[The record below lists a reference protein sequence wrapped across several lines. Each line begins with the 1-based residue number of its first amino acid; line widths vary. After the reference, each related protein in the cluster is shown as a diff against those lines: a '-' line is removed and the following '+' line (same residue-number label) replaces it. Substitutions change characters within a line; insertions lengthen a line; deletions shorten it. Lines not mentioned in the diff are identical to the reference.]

1 MTRILKDRGIVLKR
15 KKYRETSKLV
25 TIFAERA
32 GKLNLI
38 AKGVRTPKSK
48 LSSILEPINFI
59 EFVYYEKPTR
69 DLQFLSTAEFINDF
83 YHIKSNFEKLKI
95 SLIIL
100 ELTNVFSHEG
110 EASQELFNLVIKTLE
125 LLNQKLDSSDL
136 LLLNFLIK
144 LCEISGYPIFSG
156 LCPFCYKL
164 LDLNDNNFLLT
175 RNYGIICINC
185 QNFAN
190 SYIDI
195 TENQKQVISRLLSQ
209 DAELE
214 TFQDSINKSE
224 LKKIISVILDFLSYH
239 VHEIKKINSM
249 ELF

>member
-1 MTRILKDRGIVLKR
+1 MTKILKDRGIVLKR

-25 TIFAERA
+25 TIFAEKT

-69 DLQFLSTAEFINDF
+69 DLQYLSSAEFINDF

-95 SLIIL
+95 SLILL

-110 EASQELFNLVIKTLE
+110 EANPELFELVTKSLE
-125 LLNQKLDSSDL
+125 ELNKKPDSNDL
-136 LLLNFLIK
+136 LLLSFLID
-144 LCEISGYPIFSG
+144 LCEIAGYPIFSG
-156 LCPFCYKL
+156 ECPFCHKEINL
-164 LDLNDNNFLLT
+164 SENNFLLT
-175 RNYGIICINC
+175 RNYGVICINC
-185 QNFAN
+185 HNFTN
-190 SYIDI
+190 GYIDLRYD
-195 TENQKQVISRLLSQ
+195 QKQTLSRLLSRSI
-209 DAELE
+209 ELE
-214 TFQDSINKSE
+214 TFEESINKSE
-224 LKKIISVILDFLSYH
+224 LKIIISIILDFLSYH